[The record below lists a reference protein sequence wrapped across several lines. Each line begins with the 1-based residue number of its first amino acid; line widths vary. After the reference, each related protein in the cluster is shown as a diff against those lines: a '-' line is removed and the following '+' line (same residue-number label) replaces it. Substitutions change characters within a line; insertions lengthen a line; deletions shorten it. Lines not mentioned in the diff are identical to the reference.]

1 MEAILEWVKGIV
13 ILMIVGNVLLYL
25 VQGRSYEKYVQLF
38 FQLLV
43 IMAVI
48 APVGKVVLD
57 KDTFFDALD
66 YQTFWQ
72 NMDNI
77 QRDNE
82 KVEDLGRAYAKEQYE
97 QAVEEDVLH
106 MLERMEY
113 EPVYVKA
120 SLDEDY
126 TISSLC
132 IGFREA
138 GGYQEVLK
146 EVTEY
151 YQLEQGQVV
160 IEEAHL

>member
-1 MEAILEWVKGIV
+1 MEGILQWVKGIV
-13 ILMIVGNVLLYL
+13 ILLIVGNILLYL
-25 VQGRSYEKYVQLF
+25 LQGKIYEKYVQLF
-38 FQLLV
+38 FQVVV

-48 APVGKVVLD
+48 APIGKMVFD
-57 KDTFFDALD
+57 KDAFLSALD

-82 KVEDLGRAYAKEQYE
+82 KVADFGRAYAKEQYE
-97 QAVEEDVLH
+97 QAVEEDVIH

-113 EPVYVKA
+113 KPAYVEA
-120 SLDEDY
+120 QLNEDY
-126 TISSLC
+126 AISSLC
-132 IGFREA
+132 IGFTEA
-138 GGYQEVLK
+138 GGYQDVLE

-151 YQLEQGQVV
+151 YQLDYEQVT